1 MNFIRNKTL
10 YAWIVLLA
18 APMSSAASLRRLT
31 AKTFDSAVA
40 EKGDLLV
47 MFYKLDCA
55 PCKELLP
62 EIEAAADE
70 LSNVR
75 FAKMNA
81 ADNADIAQKYGVKVL
96 PELRYFKDREPQAI
110 DGSGAGRTKAE
121 IVAWAE
127 KIATAPDRIVELATV
142 SAIEEFVEGTAGTV
156 SVVGVF
162 ESAEHAEMFLT
173 FATSFRYPVRFGWV
187 NTAAVEGARET
198 LGLETSEPNLAVLRK
213 PFDEARAE
221 LTLKEP
227 LEGSK
232 KSRKGL
238 VEIMEKM
245 MGVPPAEAEKLIP
258 ESKDAKSLGSWLQ
271 TMMLP
276 LLVPFTEPNMHMI
289 FEGPVQVHCIVVYD
303 PKDLSRFEAM
313 KTWLV
318 DVAKVHRGEVLHIL
332 MPAHEATAEIREY
345 FGVTKSTL
353 PTVVLSDMRSASEE
367 KPQGTQYLFPKG
379 KTLGQE
385 TLVAFEEDSLTK
397 KVESKKINK
406 RSSKKEL

>member
-1 MNFIRNKTL
+1 M
-10 YAWIVLLA
+10 
-18 APMSSAASLRRLT
+18 
-31 AKTFDSAVA
+31 
-40 EKGDLLV
+40 V

-81 ADNADIAQKYGVKVL
+81 ADNAEIAQKYGVKVL

-127 KIATAPDRIVELATV
+127 KIATAPDRIVELTTT
-142 SAIEEFVEGTAGTV
+142 SAIHEFVESTTGTV

-162 ESAEHAEMFLT
+162 ESAEHAEMFVA

-187 NTAAVEGARET
+187 STAVVDGARET
-198 LGLETSEPNLAVLRK
+198 LRLETSEPNVAVLRK
-213 PFDEARAE
+213 PFDEDRAE
-221 LTLKEP
+221 FVLKEP

-258 ESKDAKSLGSWLQ
+258 ESKDAKALGTWLK

-289 FEGPVQVHCIVVYD
+289 FEGPVQVHSIVVYD
-303 PKDLSRFEAM
+303 PKDQSLFEAM

-332 MPAHEATAEIREY
+332 MPANEATAEIREY
-345 FGVTKSTL
+345 FGVPKASL
-353 PTVVLSDMRSASEE
+353 PTMVFSDMRSASEE

-385 TLVAFEEDSLTK
+385 TVVAFEKDSLK
-397 KVESKKINK
+397 KHDESKKSSK
-406 RSSKKEL
+406 RSSKNEL